1 MIDDDLLKESARG
14 WHVNDI
20 NRHPFFIC
28 GIGVTGVAGFGICLV
43 EEKLLRV
50 GRRKRGECVS
60 PEAEEIRKKACAGGR
75 KTSPRKHEERM
86 QYMFMSFMQQ
96 ICQPRA
102 VSPHATPSASHHQ
115 SSSTSHMPYYG
126 PGTFTIS
133 PSGGPPYPPSSST
146 MPPYSSFEDQ

>member
-1 MIDDDLLKESARG
+1 MCMFL
-14 WHVNDI
+14 
-20 NRHPFFIC
+20 
-28 GIGVTGVAGFGICLV
+28 
-43 EEKLLRV
+43 
-50 GRRKRGECVS
+50 
-60 PEAEEIRKKACAGGR
+60 EAEEIRKKACAEEEER
-75 KTSPRKHEERM
+75 HRQEERKHEERM